1 MVIFVLLTYLI
12 SWSFVIPTD
21 GGLISYGPMIAAF
34 IVLAVAHGRRGI
46 ADFWKQMTRWRVGWK
61 WCCWR
66 RVFLSGSTCARS

>member
-34 IVLAVAHGRRGI
+34 IGISSRTELARLPW
-46 ADFWKQMTRWRVGWK
+46 D
-61 WCCWR
+61 
-66 RVFLSGSTCARS
+66 